1 MSDASV
7 PLTSNFFDEGHY
19 TRRQE
24 VATTFS
30 PPRGDVDLT
39 EIFNPVN
46 VNDGA
51 SEQPRNTV
59 IITGQAGIGK
69 TTVSKMIVGLLLDD
83 RLSVPCEFIFYLRFS
98 EIDFTSKKSLVKI
111 LLLHSGCEWSD
122 FKEHENVIYQKLK
135 TSSGVV
141 IVMDGLDESNTDRF
155 SRDTRRCDPTDA
167 EDVASQLKNLM
178 SGASLPKA
186 RIVVTSRP
194 REYQAMHYTCRPPT
208 LYRVL
213 GLDKA
218 AQAGIGEQIC
228 GDMWPMVRDYI
239 EKNPQIRVICYVP
252 VMCILVFHVLVW
264 KFSDPRS
271 AGNFNT
277 MTSVLEFAIGW
288 YIRSPHVNGTV
299 DLRKLSLLAWNGFLE
314 RKIIFTEQDLR
325 NAGIVERCAESF
337 ICTTSNGTQSNLRV
351 IHCDKKSFFAH
362 LVWQEFFTALH
373 AIFEL
378 SVREFEGYICKIQHR
393 RWQVVT
399 RCMFGLCCKSISRR
413 MRNLLGSI
421 SSRDVTQKRR
431 LLVHAACTLL
441 NQASNIGKQAKLE
454 RIFLV
459 CEWCREMCSDEVTA
473 QVASNLPLRLT
484 FTGDILP
491 NDVMNLL
498 HVVRA
503 ASHSIVINVAVG
515 TVFISDSMHGLFT
528 NASQMENVKMEILYL
543 SRSRI
548 VDNDAEAL
556 ALCIKDGIQILCID
570 RTDISDI
577 GFSYISQVIQG
588 LGNPLQQLNLAE
600 IHMTDEKAILL
611 SACIHKVH
619 TVYVCN
625 SRLSEFGLMRLAE
638 GIKRRDYPMSEINF
652 RVNVVTDE
660 AARALASCVNNMLRL
675 LVHKCHLSLTGMRYI
690 ANAIKELTSPIQDWY
705 LFDNDSVGDAGAEL
719 VASCLHNITDE
730 IRMEGCGVTLVGM
743 AKIVEARNAL
753 EHKPDV
759 YFGHIEGKGEVTL
772 TD

>member
-1 MSDASV
+1 MDADSGPIIQMLKNNLRSYSLGISDYITDPMQPDRLIQAVKLQMSDASV
-7 PLTSNFFDEGHY
+7 PSSSNFYDEGHY

-24 VATTFS
+24 VATTFT

-39 EIFNPVN
+39 EIFNHATI
-46 VNDGA
+46 NDGA

-59 IITGQAGIGK
+59 MITGQAGIGK
-69 TTVSKMIVGLLLDD
+69 TTVSKMIVGLLLAG

-98 EIDFTSKKSLVKI
+98 EISFISKKSLVKI

-122 FKEHENVIYQKLK
+122 FKEHENAIYQKLK
-135 TSSGVV
+135 ASSDVV
-141 IVMDGLDESNTDRF
+141 IVMDGLDESNSDRF
-155 SRDTRRCDPTDA
+155 SRDTRRCDPTVA
-167 EDVASQLKNLM
+167 EDVACQLKNLM

-228 GDMWPMVRDYI
+228 GDMWPLVRDYI
-239 EKNPQIRVICYVP
+239 EKNPQISVICYVP

-277 MTSVLEFAIGW
+277 MTSVLEFAIDW
-288 YIRSPHVNGTV
+288 YIRSPHVNGAV

-362 LVWQEFFTALH
+362 LVWQEFFAALH
-373 AIFEL
+373 AVFEL
-378 SVREFEGYICKIQHR
+378 SVQEFEGYIRKIQHR

-399 RCMFGLCCKSISRR
+399 RCMFGLYCKSISCR
-413 MRNLLGSI
+413 MHKLLGSI
-421 SSRDVTQKRR
+421 SSRDLTQKRR
-431 LLVHAACTLL
+431 LLVQAACALL
-441 NQASNIGKQAKLE
+441 SQASNMGKHAKLE

-459 CEWCREMCSDEVTA
+459 CEWCREMCSHEVTA
-473 QVASNLPLRLT
+473 KIASKLPLRLT
-484 FTGDILP
+484 LTGDILP

-503 ASHSIVINVAVG
+503 ASNSIVINIA
-515 TVFISDSMHGLFT
+515 
-528 NASQMENVKMEILYL
+528 
-543 SRSRI
+543 
-548 VDNDAEAL
+548 
-556 ALCIKDGIQILCID
+556 IK
-570 RTDISDI
+570 
-577 GFSYISQVIQG
+577 
-588 LGNPLQQLNLAE
+588 QLNLTE
-600 IHMTDEKAILL
+600 VHMTEEKAALL
-611 SACIHKVH
+611 SACINNVDEIYMGNCRF
-619 TVYVCN
+619 T
-625 SRLSEFGLMRLAE
+625 EFGLIKLAE
-638 GIKRRDYPMSEINF
+638 GVERRDYPMSLSF
-652 RVNVVTDE
+652 GHNVVTDE
-660 AARALASCVNNMLRL
+660 AARALASCVKNIRRFY
-675 LVHKCHLSLTGMRYI
+675 VHKCHLSLTGTRYI
-690 ANAIKELTSPIQDWY
+690 ANAIKDLTSPIDDWY
-705 LFDNDSVGDAGAEL
+705 IHSNNNIGDAGAEL

-730 IRMEGCGVTLVGM
+730 IRLDGCGVTVVGM

-759 YFGHIEGKGEVTL
+759 YLGHIEGKGEVTL
-772 TD
+772 IDWDS